1 MARLNPDSERLSM
14 LLSCYLDG
22 ALTPEEL
29 DEVVGILDTDLG
41 AIAEFHGLKEARTA
55 VRVLPML
62 EVPTYLLPT
71 GHLDEEL
78 SAFLDGELGT
88 AEMPAVSS
96 HLETCG
102 ECRMVLVDLDQS
114 RIAVRALP
122 GVEPPEFLD
131 VRRQAATVSRR
142 RTPAI
147 VALATGV
154 AAVLLAFTVG
164 PLGSGGDQPT
174 ISIADLDAR
183 HAAVASVPA
192 AVQISNTNTSP

>member
-1 MARLNPDSERLSM
+1 MAGVNNDRERLSILM
-14 LLSCYLDG
+14 SCYLDG

-29 DEVVGILDTDLG
+29 DEVVDVLDNDLA
-41 AIAEFHGLKEARTA
+41 AIAEFRSVKEARRA

-62 EVPTYLLPT
+62 EFPVHLLPT

-88 AEMPAVSS
+88 AEVPAVTT

-102 ECRMVLVDLDQS
+102 ECRMMLADLDRS

-122 GVEPPEFLD
+122 GVESPVFLD
-131 VRRQAATVSRR
+131 VHRQAKAESRR
-142 RTPAI
+142 RTPTII
-147 VALATGV
+147 VLATGV

-164 PLGSGGDQPT
+164 PLGSGGENPT

-183 HAAVASVPA
+183 HAAVASVPT
-192 AVQISNTNTSP
+192 AVQISNTSP

>member
-1 MARLNPDSERLSM
+1 MAGMNKDQERFSV

-22 ALTPEEL
+22 DLTAEEL
-29 DEVVGILDTDLG
+29 DEVVHVLDADLE
-41 AIAEFHGLKEARTA
+41 AIAEFHRLKEARRS
-55 VRVLPML
+55 VRLLPIL
-62 EVPTYLLPT
+62 EVPPHLLPSV
-71 GHLDEEL
+71 HLDEQL
-78 SAFLDGELGT
+78 SAFLDGELCT
-88 AEMPAVSS
+88 AETPAVTS

-102 ECRMVLVDLDQS
+102 ECRMLLADIDQS

-122 GVEPPEFLD
+122 GVETPEFLD
-131 VRRQAATVSRR
+131 AYRQTDVTSRR
-142 RTPAI
+142 RIPAI

-183 HAAVASVPA
+183 HAAVASVPS
-192 AVQISNTNTSP
+192 AVQISNVTTSP

>member
-1 MARLNPDSERLSM
+1 MAHVKSDPERLLM

-29 DEVVGILDTDLG
+29 DEVVFVLDADLD
-41 AIAEFHGLKEARTA
+41 AIAEFRRLKEARRA
-55 VRVLPML
+55 VRLLPML
-62 EVPTYLLPT
+62 EVPVHLLPT

-88 AEMPAVSS
+88 REIPAITS

-102 ECRMVLVDLDQS
+102 ECRMVLGELDRS

-131 VRRQAATVSRR
+131 VRRQARSASKR

-164 PLGSGGDQPT
+164 PFGSGGDQPT

>member
-1 MARLNPDSERLSM
+1 MARMNSDARRMSILM
-14 LLSCYLDG
+14 SCYLDG

-29 DEVVGILDTDLG
+29 DEVVDTLDTDLD
-41 AIAEFHGLKEARTA
+41 AIAEFRRLKDARRA

-62 EVPTYLLPT
+62 EVPAHLIPD

-88 AEMPAVSS
+88 AEIPAVAS
-96 HLETCG
+96 HLGTCD
-102 ECRMVLVDLDQS
+102 ECRMVLADLDQS

-122 GVEPPEFLD
+122 GVEPPQFLD
-131 VRRQAATVSRR
+131 VHRQAKAGSKRR
-142 RTPAI
+142 VPAL

-154 AAVLLAFTVG
+154 AAVVLAFTVG
-164 PLGSGGDQPT
+164 PFGTGGDRPT

-192 AVQISNTNTSP
+192 AVQVSNTSP

>member
-1 MARLNPDSERLSM
+1 MARMNADGERLSM
-14 LLSCYLDG
+14 LMSCYLDG
-22 ALTPEEL
+22 ELTPEEL
-29 DEVVGILDTDLG
+29 DEVVNALDADLD
-41 AIAEFHGLKEARTA
+41 AVAEFRKLKEAHRA
-55 VRVLPML
+55 VSTMPML
-62 EVPTYLLPT
+62 EVPFHLLPT

-88 AEMPAVSS
+88 AEIPAVTA
-96 HLETCG
+96 HLESCG

-114 RIAVRALP
+114 RIAVRAMP

-131 VRRQAATVSRR
+131 VHRQAHVESRR

-147 VALATGV
+147 IALATGV
-154 AAVLLAFTVG
+154 AAVLLAFTIG

-183 HAAVASVPA
+183 HAAVASVPS
-192 AVQISNTNTSP
+192 AVQISNVTTSP